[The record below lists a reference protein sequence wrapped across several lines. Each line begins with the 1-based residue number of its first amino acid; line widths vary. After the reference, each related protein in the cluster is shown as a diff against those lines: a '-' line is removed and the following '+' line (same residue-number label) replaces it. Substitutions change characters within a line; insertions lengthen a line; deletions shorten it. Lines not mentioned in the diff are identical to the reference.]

1 MTIFDLEGM
10 NFDARMKVATWIDS
24 ISPSNTKFCV
34 QVIKGRESHHFNI
47 TNFYNKNIQNDVNY
61 CINEITKINRGENI
75 VFINKYSY
83 KIFFNNVKS
92 SNQFNK
98 IAIKFTDNINKI
110 YIKTSKHGELFERLL
125 NDYYAKNK
133 Q

>member
-10 NFDARMKVATWIDS
+10 NFDERMKVATLIDN
-24 ISPSNTKFCV
+24 ISPSYTDFCRDAV
-34 QVIKGRESHHFNI
+34 SYRCKSHFDI
-47 TNFYNKNIQNDVNY
+47 TNFYNKNTHNDVNY
-61 CINEITKINRGENI
+61 CINKITKINRSENI

-98 IAIKFTDNINKI
+98 MAIKFTDNINKV

-125 NDYYAKNK
+125 SDYYAKNK